1 MARMIMMNQQPLIRR
16 LDRRD
21 TFAWPDIQKLIWDN
35 DLSDY
40 NTFLVLNGGTGVGK
54 TSSVMSNVQIELEKK
69 LQRPQSMLVVE
80 SRTATVDQITIN
92 YSEKIERING
102 IDVCQR
108 LAFMYKLNKN
118 EIHYDWIVI
127 DECHGLFSEAS
138 FAEDAEFIAN
148 WIKNY
153 RKNTHIIF
161 VTANDEYFEELS
173 RKYFPGNFNF
183 IYLFPDFTHYVSHT
197 YVKEIQFI
205 KTNRVNDVIN
215 TLMNKLRHQKGIIFL
230 KRASDVKDWFFRLL
244 ELGLPAGMIV
254 SQANETEATLTTY
267 QERQAQ
273 NAAINISG
281 GRTGFTIADLCEVYD
296 ATRRQQGKEGI
307 REAINNERL
316 PEDIDILLATDTIQE
331 GISIKSQINYIIIEG
346 FTEVEVRQKLGRFRG
361 NLDLLYIIFNP
372 VSARNQTLDKIQ
384 IFTTLLELY
393 NNGNQTA
400 LAEFYGRQKASKS
413 TISFLIKT
421 TDYKTGI
428 SFYKINMPALYNCEN
443 EFHLYNRLMND
454 TEATVRLMYT
464 YPLLEGAPKILNYS
478 DDIKGYNIEQRIVRI
493 ADKWR
498 GIPLKGKAQEEL
510 IEDFKKENIT
520 DNQRKTIT
528 TFRKCCGQ
536 FSNYGI
542 QLKTKKATKEDLSLW
557 PQYLTTPREEFKII
571 V

>member
-1 MARMIMMNQQPLIRR
+1 MARMITMNQQPLARK

-69 LQRPQSMLVVE
+69 LQCPQSMLVVE

-108 LAFMYKLNKN
+108 LAFMHKLNKN

-307 REAINNERL
+307 REAINKERL

-331 GISIKSQINYIIIEG
+331 GISIKSPINYIIIEG

-478 DDIKGYNIEQRIVRI
+478 DDIKGYNIEQRIVKI

-520 DNQRKTIT
+520 DNQRKAIT
-528 TFRKCCGQ
+528 TFRKCCCQ

-557 PQYLTTPREEFKII
+557 PQYLTTSREEFKII

>member
-1 MARMIMMNQQPLIRR
+1 MARMIAMSQQPLARK

-69 LQRPQSMLVVE
+69 LQCPQSMLVVE

-108 LAFMYKLNKN
+108 LAFMHKLNKN

-307 REAINNERL
+307 REAINKERL
-316 PEDIDILLATDTIQE
+316 PKDIDILLATDTIQE

-520 DNQRKTIT
+520 DNQRKAVT
-528 TFRKCCGQ
+528 TFRKCCCQ